1 MSQFP
6 FKTKIRPTNFVVKN
20 KVQAGLVQSDVKC
33 GSLHASRA
41 ILTNNRWLA
50 IPNPTSLDRRN
61 QERKISANL
70 VIIDGESS
78 DIELLLKYKKSD
90 LNNII
95 KLYSKDDYPK
105 MLAKNTRTEQFSLV
119 LRDYV

>member
-6 FKTKIRPTNFVVKN
+6 FKTKIRPTNFVVRN
-20 KVQAGLVQSDVKC
+20 KVQAGLSQGIIMVQSDVKC

-61 QERKISANL
+61 QERKIGANL

-78 DIELLLKYKKSD
+78 DIELLLKCKKV
-90 LNNII
+90 
-95 KLYSKDDYPK
+95 
-105 MLAKNTRTEQFSLV
+105 T
-119 LRDYV
+119 